1 MILMSSVSSQSS
13 NEIFSALGWSAAV
26 DDAPP
31 ELCKQTVPVDINRA
45 DSVFSLTESDIYWD
59 LVVDRTVLDIG
70 FDIECL
76 DGLDDLLLLS
86 PVDAFATV
94 CWDAVI
100 RPTPKPRRQPLSR
113 PRPQRKSTVSFPR
126 RRPPRLTLVKETSSE
141 ESGYESGCDELQTLK
156 DEATPL
162 QSPLSSLFPSPLPSP
177 YDTGFHLNHQ
187 PTVEPITLIKY
198 SLLPYEINT
207 SFIIF
212 EPQHTISYSEDGLGL
227 SSLNIEQ
234 RKATAVNR
242 IAAFCANLP
251 NRLLRSST
259 Q

>member
-1 MILMSSVSSQSS
+1 M
-13 NEIFSALGWSAAV
+13 
-26 DDAPP
+26 
-31 ELCKQTVPVDINRA
+31 
-45 DSVFSLTESDIYWD
+45 
-59 LVVDRTVLDIG
+59 LDIG

-100 RPTPKPRRQPLSR
+100 RPPPKPRRQPLPR

-187 PTVEPITLIKY
+187 PTVEPITLVRRLPRFTGTMTLTCSSDQIQSPSIRDKH
-198 SLLPYEINT
+198 LLHHFRTPTHY
-207 SFIIF
+207 
-212 EPQHTISYSEDGLGL
+212 Q
-227 SSLNIEQ
+227 
-234 RKATAVNR
+234 
-242 IAAFCANLP
+242 
-251 NRLLRSST
+251 LLRGWSWT
-259 Q
+259 FLLEY